1 MASIQAL
8 VKRLVK
14 RGTGTNQSG
23 GDLYL
28 SLFWEGFDPEGLL
41 WENLLVRGPLD
52 RTLLF
57 VLLVSWMTPGIAAF
71 GMGLHVALDHH
82 QASPADHARELSE
95 LIDAM
100 SHGHRHPESAVPDH
114 RHDLRLG
121 SGIPAI
127 KTSSKLA
134 VLPALD
140 PSDRGRAHDRLT
152 STTARYGPPA
162 TLFAT
167 HSSLLL

>member
-1 MASIQAL
+1 ME
-8 VKRLVK
+8 
-14 RGTGTNQSG
+14 
-23 GDLYL
+23 GDSYL
-28 SLFWEGFDPEGLL
+28 SPFRVGFDPEGLL
-41 WENLLVRGPLD
+41 WKNLLVRGPLQ

-57 VLLVSWMTPGIAAF
+57 VLLVSWMTPGIAAL

-121 SGIPAI
+121 SGIPAL
-127 KTSSKLA
+127 KTSSKPA
-134 VLPALD
+134 VLPTLD
-140 PSDRGRAHDRLT
+140 HSDRGRARESLT
-152 STTARYGPPA
+152 NATVRYGPPA